1 MAGKWWVDK
10 MGDLNKIIVPPNPG
24 RLMESMRDTGYQLT
38 TAIADILDNSITA
51 NADVIEIWVEQLF
64 GNVLRVCIIDN
75 GCGMDKD
82 ELVLAMT
89 YGSPK
94 KSDPKSLGKF
104 GLGLKTA
111 SSAFCKRYS
120 AVSKKIGND
129 EVWAAT
135 WDLESVEENNEWALE
150 LNKATEKQSELL
162 SKVAKN
168 QGTLILWEKVDRIL
182 REEDRRD
189 DKKRNKILQKI
200 EKDLSKH
207 IARVFQRFLS
217 DSQKNLPGIGIFING
232 VKVEPWDP
240 FCIDEEDTHLAIN
253 QTQKVELENGDIA
266 EFTIKGYVLP
276 RTEQFSTP
284 EKAQRA
290 EIKNDNQGIYIY
302 RENRLIDGPHWMEL
316 VQKEPHYSLARLEL
330 SFSHDLDE
338 AFKGDIKKSRISL
351 NPAIVSLLEEKIIGQ
366 VRNLANQRYRE
377 GRKKQV
383 GAGGVN
389 IHQSSNRIVGQYENE
404 ITNNKITGTDVLKG
418 VATIENSYGTSLIK
432 LLKPEESKPNYPYI
446 VPMANMG
453 DGVFWQPIINDNK
466 RAVGLNS
473 SHEFYEKIYLP
484 AKQTDIVI
492 QSFDYLLW
500 ALSMGELDTVN
511 DKVRDFYED
520 MRISVSKTLRRL
532 SERLPEVDLEDGN

>member
-1 MAGKWWVDK
+1 MAGKWWVNR
-10 MGDLNKIIVPPNPG
+10 MSDLNKIIVPPNPG

-120 AVSKKIGND
+120 AVSKKIGSD

-207 IARVFQRFLS
+207 IARVFQRLFL
-217 DSQKNLPGIGIFING
+217 
-232 VKVEPWDP
+232 
-240 FCIDEEDTHLAIN
+240 
-253 QTQKVELENGDIA
+253 
-266 EFTIKGYVLP
+266 
-276 RTEQFSTP
+276 
-284 EKAQRA
+284 
-290 EIKNDNQGIYIY
+290 
-302 RENRLIDGPHWMEL
+302 
-316 VQKEPHYSLARLEL
+316 
-330 SFSHDLDE
+330 
-338 AFKGDIKKSRISL
+338 
-351 NPAIVSLLEEKIIGQ
+351 
-366 VRNLANQRYRE
+366 
-377 GRKKQV
+377 
-383 GAGGVN
+383 
-389 IHQSSNRIVGQYENE
+389 
-404 ITNNKITGTDVLKG
+404 
-418 VATIENSYGTSLIK
+418 
-432 LLKPEESKPNYPYI
+432 
-446 VPMANMG
+446 
-453 DGVFWQPIINDNK
+453 
-466 RAVGLNS
+466 
-473 SHEFYEKIYLP
+473 
-484 AKQTDIVI
+484 
-492 QSFDYLLW
+492 
-500 ALSMGELDTVN
+500 
-511 DKVRDFYED
+511 
-520 MRISVSKTLRRL
+520 
-532 SERLPEVDLEDGN
+532 

>member
-1 MAGKWWVDK
+1 LLINNMSTV
-10 MGDLNKIIVPPNPG
+10 NKVIVPPNPG
-24 RLMESMRDTGYQLT
+24 RLMDSMRDTGYHLT

-51 NADVIEIWVEQLF
+51 KADLIEVNIEQLF
-64 GNVLRVCIIDN
+64 GNILRVSIIDN
-75 GCGMDKD
+75 GYGMNKD
-82 ELVLAMT
+82 ELVSAMT

-94 KSDPKSLGKF
+94 KTDPKSLGKF

-120 AVSKKIGND
+120 AISRKLGSN
-129 EVWAAT
+129 ETWSAT
-135 WDLESVEENNEWALE
+135 WDLDTVEETNEWALE
-150 LNKATEKQSELL
+150 LNRATDKQVELL
-162 SKVAKN
+162 NKVAKT

-189 DKKRNKILQKI
+189 DKKRNKVLQKI
-200 EKDLSKH
+200 EKDLNKH
-207 IARVFQRFLS
+207 VARVFQRYLS
-217 DSQKNLPGIGIFING
+217 NSQKNTSGVGIYING

-240 FCIDEEDTHLAIN
+240 FCVDETDTHVAIN
-253 QTQKVELENGDIA
+253 QIQKVELEDGTIA
-266 EFTIKGYVLP
+266 EFKIKGYVLP

-284 EKAQRA
+284 ENAQRA

-330 SFSHDLDE
+330 SFSYDLDE
-338 AFKGDIKKSRISL
+338 AFNVDIKKSRISL
-351 NPAIVSLLEEKIIGQ
+351 NPAIVSLIEEKIIGQ

-377 GRKKQV
+377 GRKKQS
-383 GAGGVN
+383 GGIIN
-389 IHQSSNRIVGQYENE
+389 IHQSSNRVVGQYEGE
-404 ITNNKITGTDVLKG
+404 ISNNKIIGTDSIKG
-418 VATIENSYGTSLIK
+418 TATIENSHGTSLIK

-446 VPMANMG
+446 VPMPNMG
-453 DGVFWQPIINDNK
+453 DGVFWEPIINDNK

-500 ALSMGELDTVN
+500 ALSLGELDTVN

-520 MRISVSKTLRRL
+520 MRISVSRTLRRL
-532 SERLPEVDLEDGN
+532 SERLPEVDLEDGK